1 VASSINNIIMEIKEK
16 EEYDKILKEV
26 VKRLEMS
33 RSFWDLPITIDGL
46 QRTSHYISSSNH
58 YYS

>member
-1 VASSINNIIMEIKEK
+1 MASSINNIIMEIKEK

-33 RSFWDLPITIDGL
+33 RSF
-46 QRTSHYISSSNH
+46 
-58 YYS
+58 

>member
-1 VASSINNIIMEIKEK
+1 MEIKEK